1 VTSRRANGEGSIFP
15 YRNGFAAY
23 VWTTTPSGRRQR
35 KYVYGR
41 TREKVHSRW
50 VELTQ
55 KAARGPVI
63 TKVPTVGQFLHRW
76 LEDTVAPN
84 LAPLTYA
91 TYESHVKNYI
101 EPGIGALRLDRL
113 RVADVQPWLN
123 RLATQ
128 CQCCAQGRTPVG
140 RSTGRHGAVRSGSA
154 VIGSRPRGP
163 SRTLGPSCV
172 QRCTRQYVKN

>member
-23 VWTTTPSGRRQR
+23 VWITTPSGKCQR

-41 TREKVHSRW
+41 TREIVHGRW
-50 VELTQ
+50 VELTR
-55 KAARGPVI
+55 KAARRPVV

-76 LEDTVAPN
+76 LEDTVTPN
-84 LAPLTYA
+84 LAPLTFA

-123 RLATQ
+123 RLAAQ
-128 CQCCAQGRTPVG
+128 CQCCAQGKDARRALHGTARCCAIGKCCHRVASPRTIKD
-140 RSTGRHGAVRSGSA
+140 VR
-154 VIGSRPRGP
+154 
-163 SRTLGPSCV
+163 TSCV
-172 QRCTRQYVKN
+172 QRCSRQSVKN

>member
-1 VTSRRANGEGSIFP
+1 VGGAHAESRARAGHYQGADSWAVP
-15 YRNGFAAY
+15 ASMA
-23 VWTTTPSGRRQR
+23 RRH
-35 KYVYGR
+35 GCS
-41 TREKVHSRW
+41 ESC
-50 VELTQ
+50 
-55 KAARGPVI
+55 
-63 TKVPTVGQFLHRW
+63 
-76 LEDTVAPN
+76 
-84 LAPLTYA
+84 PLTYA